1 MQKLCRIINWTF
13 HKFCNWNWQGSSH
26 RTGSS
31 SFSPCPLQSAFI
43 APAWHCQRLWQLWQF
58 SLSLSLSRF
67 RHNNKAA
74 AQNLWLAAFRL
85 CFAAYYCYWHQQW
98 HIRSA
103 YSTPVGAHLLPWYR
117 EQFPSLSLAPLPRY
131 RDSMASNVAYAGLL
145 ILEKGNIFSTAADRL
160 LFSIIVLAWT
170 GLVWPVPCLGFGL
183 DSVPFCRKLLLT
195 TEAAVRHKLGV
206 EFAAC
211 FTFFSSALL
220 LPLTSPASFGFHF
233 FHFYSPL

>member
-1 MQKLCRIINWTF
+1 MQLKLARVVA
-13 HKFCNWNWQGSSH
+13 SH
-26 RTGSS
+26 RVLLLLLLLPLSAAKRLYSPSLTLSTSLAALAVLPLCLSLAFDTITKQQLRIYGWQLLGFVLLLIIVIGTNSDILGAPTPRLSELICCPGTESS
-31 SFSPCPLQSAFI
+31 SPP
-43 APAWHCQRLWQLWQF
+43 
-58 SLSLSLSRF
+58 
-67 RHNNKAA
+67 
-74 AQNLWLAAFRL
+74 
-85 CFAAYYCYWHQQW
+85 
-98 HIRSA
+98 
-103 YSTPVGAHLLPWYR
+103 
-117 EQFPSLSLAPLPRY
+117 LSLAPLPRY